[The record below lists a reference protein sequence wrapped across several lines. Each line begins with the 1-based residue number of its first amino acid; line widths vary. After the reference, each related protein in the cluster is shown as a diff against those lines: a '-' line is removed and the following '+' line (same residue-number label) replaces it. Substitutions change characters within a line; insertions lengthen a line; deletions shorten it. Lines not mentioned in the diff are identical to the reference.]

1 MAIDPAT
8 STPRDEIVRTVSS
21 AGGVAVRAMVGTA
34 LVADAASRH
43 ATSPTAS
50 AALGRALMGAVLLGA
65 GTKDG
70 ETVQLQLRGDGPL
83 GSVAAI
89 ADSDGRVRGY
99 AANPAAH
106 PPPRDGLLDV
116 SAAVGRGVLAVVR
129 NRPGWRE
136 PYRGIV
142 PLVSGTVAQDIAD
155 YLARSEQTRSA
166 VALGVFLDGDG
177 GVEAAGGYFVDALP
191 GASAEE
197 VDRVERNV
205 HDGPGPGELVR
216 SGFGAEDIALSL
228 LEGVG
233 ARSLVRGRPVF
244 HCPCDRER
252 VLRTIVLLGRKEVH
266 RTAARGESLEVRCE
280 FCGERYTIGSD
291 EIGALLPDA

>member
-1 MAIDPAT
+1 MGTLPAT
-8 STPRDEIVRTVSS
+8 SAPRDEIVRTVSS
-21 AGGVAVRAMVGTA
+21 GGGVAVRAMVGTA

-129 NRPGWRE
+129 
-136 PYRGIV
+136 
-142 PLVSGTVAQDIAD
+142 T
-155 YLARSEQTRSA
+155 
-166 VALGVFLDGDG
+166 
-177 GVEAAGGYFVDALP
+177 
-191 GASAEE
+191 
-197 VDRVERNV
+197 
-205 HDGPGPGELVR
+205 
-216 SGFGAEDIALSL
+216 
-228 LEGVG
+228 
-233 ARSLVRGRPVF
+233 
-244 HCPCDRER
+244 
-252 VLRTIVLLGRKEVH
+252 
-266 RTAARGESLEVRCE
+266 
-280 FCGERYTIGSD
+280 
-291 EIGALLPDA
+291 

>member
-1 MAIDPAT
+1 MGPPPAT
-8 STPRDEIVRTVSS
+8 AAPHDEIVRTVSS

-34 LVADAASRH
+34 LVTDAAARH

-50 AALGRALMGAVLLGA
+50 AVLGRALMGAVLLGA

-70 ETVQLQLRGDGPL
+70 ETIQLQLRGDGPL

-106 PPPRDGLLDV
+106 PPPRDGQLDV
-116 SAAVGRGVLAVVR
+116 STAVGRGVLAVVR

-136 PYRGIV
+136 PYSGIV
-142 PLVSGTVAQDIAD
+142 PLVSGTVAQDLAE

-166 VALGVFLDGDG
+166 VALGVFLDGEG
-177 GVEAAGGYFVDALP
+177 AIEAAGGYFVDVLP
-191 GASAEE
+191 GASTEE
-197 VDRVERNV
+197 IDRVERNV
-205 HDGPGPGELVR
+205 TDGPGPGELVR
-216 SGFGAEDIALSL
+216 SGLGAEDIALTL

-233 ARSLVRGRPVF
+233 ARALVRGHPVF
-244 HCPCDRER
+244 YCPCDRER
-252 VLRTIVLLGRKEVH
+252 VLRTIALLGREEVH
-266 RTAARGESLEVRCE
+266 RTAARGETLEIRCE

-291 EIGALLPDA
+291 EIGSLLPDA